1 MAQKCFYDVLLV
13 DQTATLDEI
22 KLAFKRRALQV
33 HPDKGGSKEE
43 FQLVYQ
49 AFETL
54 VDPKARR
61 KYDHQ
66 ARQSTAQKQRSQRHK
81 TSKKR
86 GNGSSAVPKPKGK
99 PKAAASKRPFQSE
112 TGRSTPQTS
121 QSKETKLLMKIRALL
136 QKLPREVRNDVITKQ
151 FSQKQRLIL
160 ERWMVDVSS
169 ETPAGSEVQPS
180 AVVLQRD
187 FASISPQAMEIQTLQ
202 NPSNLKNQT
211 SSQCKNS
218 HGGLASLATCV
229 EDPTKEIARPR
240 ARHFGRNKIL
250 NKESCKRSR
259 RFAGSGSLHK
269 IHSGKVSSYR
279 ARICFDS
286 VELCTHY
293 GDLQTALEYLVI
305 LTAAKQKIEDKNSAA
320 FEERL
325 QAALISAAQEHG
337 RNIADLHIRY
347 AISQRASFFIGKH
360 FMLNSPCVRSTDALR
375 KLRGFLNPF
384 RAYATRHTRG
394 SRIYSWYSP
403 THLEDAWERFQNAVA
418 NAWKAAGADSAKFI
432 QKIRASYNARAA
444 ARLRQLQ
451 NWERQQMGREDKN
464 RYRPRSARER
474 STKNFEYWERQNMAL
489 EDQSKHRPKVLRER
503 DDAKRMATWERQQM
517 AMQDKNCHRPRR
529 LRWSLHRRAPSD
541 ILTRNL
547 FLLKRLLTTWK
558 RRLERDAQQVDK
570 ERRKLLRQKKLEV
583 KRRRAE
589 QRRLEASNRKRLREE
604 RLQKE
609 KQRKRMKSADFTMS
623 DIPWI

>member
-1 MAQKCFYDVLLV
+1 
-13 DQTATLDEI
+13 
-22 KLAFKRRALQV
+22 
-33 HPDKGGSKEE
+33 
-43 FQLVYQ
+43 
-49 AFETL
+49 
-54 VDPKARR
+54 
-61 KYDHQ
+61 
-66 ARQSTAQKQRSQRHK
+66 
-81 TSKKR
+81 
-86 GNGSSAVPKPKGK
+86 
-99 PKAAASKRPFQSE
+99 
-112 TGRSTPQTS
+112 
-121 QSKETKLLMKIRALL
+121 MKIRDLL

-202 NPSNLKNQT
+202 NPSNVKNQT

-218 HGGLASLATCV
+218 HGGLASLPTCV
-229 EDPTKEIARPR
+229 EDATKEIARPR
-240 ARHFGRNKIL
+240 ARQFGRNKIL

-279 ARICFDS
+279 ARTCFDS
-286 VELCTHY
+286 IELCTHY

-305 LTAAKQKIEDKNSAA
+305 LTAAKQKIEEKNSAA

-337 RNIADLHIRY
+337 RNIADLHIRF

-418 NAWKAAGADSAKFI
+418 NAWKAAGADSTKFI

-503 DDAKRMATWERQQM
+503 DDSKRMATWERQQM

-541 ILTRNL
+541 SLTRNL

-570 ERRKLLRQKKLEV
+570 ERRKLLRQKKVEV

-609 KQRKRMKSADFTMS
+609 KKRKRMKSADFTMS